1 MGSGTWIRKIRKL
14 FNLSREI
21 VEYTD
26 SVESLKSLEQKYL
39 DEHFGKP
46 RCMNRRKSSCGF
58 DSDLILFLNMPFF
71 LI

>member
-39 DEHFGKP
+39 DEHFHP
-46 RCMNRRKSSCGF
+46 MNSFYPHFVDSH
-58 DSDLILFLNMPFF
+58 SDLILFLNMPFF